1 MVYRVVQTR
10 ITDVSTRLIMD
21 AHICTHT
28 HTQAVFEHIS
38 CFLGPRHE
46 HKLVYTTVTAIVLMI
61 VASMVPWLLRR
72 AVRGKRIAQHDS
84 NLIAVFSLYCS
95 KGQLILIFLVYPALT
110 QTIMRT
116 FVCKKYAEDDTG
128 NPTWWLVDDTMMQCV
143 FFTPSRVLPGIATNI
158 TDAVGEVV
166 GEAVSDSSSYMFI
179 VFYSWFMVAI
189 VVIGFPAF
197 LFKRLWYV
205 PYTHVRA

>member
-1 MVYRVVQTR
+1 M
-10 ITDVSTRLIMD
+10 
-21 AHICTHT
+21 
-28 HTQAVFEHIS
+28 FEHIS

-143 FFTPSRVLPGIATNI
+143 
-158 TDAVGEVV
+158 
-166 GEAVSDSSSYMFI
+166 SDSSSYMFI

>member
-1 MVYRVVQTR
+1 M
-10 ITDVSTRLIMD
+10 
-21 AHICTHT
+21 
-28 HTQAVFEHIS
+28 FEHIS

-84 NLIAVFSLYCS
+84 NLIAVFSHYCS

-110 QTIMRT
+110 TTIMRT

-128 NPTWWLVDDTMMQCV
+128 NPTWWLVDDTVMQCEI
-143 FFTPSRVLPGIATNI
+143 FAPRRVLPGIAATNTTDI
-158 TDAVGEVV
+158 TEAGEVV
-166 GEAVSDSSSYMFI
+166 PDSSSYMFI